1 VRRAA
6 CLAIALATSAFAQ
19 SERDAYRASYRSWR
33 EADPG
38 IERDAAAGSADVV
51 DRAAGKAEL
60 AAKYGA
66 ERSDYLQ
73 QLTAGDENSKWLE
86 NAVPVNPP
94 PGSVDGSPY
103 VVAETTLVSRTIE
116 TFANDPDQ
124 GIQKV
129 RQMLERERA
138 ALAALNGAIGE
149 RQTAASAVR
158 DASTAVE
165 LVRAE
170 ALAKNSDLMV
180 GLTQMAGQFHRES
193 EAWAQYYRDLADS
206 VRSPATQVTRGP
218 SSTPAEADLG
228 ETTPNAPTPR
238 TTPAALQ
245 PLTPSITPVPLV
257 RYTGAWTFPA
267 VNGIYHGPQP
277 EFIDLLVNEQNG
289 HVKGTLSGR
298 FKATAVSSGDPMLR
312 LDFEGDFKSTLN
324 QTFDLA
330 TSSGAKGTIEL
341 IPGDAFNLLEVNI
354 RTDAAPGQITQAN
367 VVLIKK

>member
-1 VRRAA
+1 MRRAA

-19 SERDAYRASYRSWR
+19 SGRDAYRASYRNWR

-38 IERDAAAGSADVV
+38 IERDAAEGSADVV
-51 DRAAGKAEL
+51 DRAGRKAEL

-73 QLTAGDENSKWLE
+73 QLTAGDENSKWFE
-86 NAVPVNPP
+86 NAVPVDPP
-94 PGSVDGSPY
+94 PSSVDGTPY
-103 VVAETTLVSRTIE
+103 VAGETTLVSRTIE

-138 ALAALNGAIGE
+138 ALTALNGAIGE
-149 RQTAASAVR
+149 RQKAASAVR
-158 DASTAVE
+158 DAATAVE
-165 LVRAE
+165 QIRAE
-170 ALAKNSDLMV
+170 ALGKNRDLVV

-193 EAWAQYYRDLADS
+193 EAWAEYYRDLADS
-206 VRSPATQVTRGP
+206 VRSAAVQVARSL
-218 SSTPAEADLG
+218 SSNAPEADQG
-228 ETTPNAPTPR
+228 AKTPNAAAPR
-238 TTPAALQ
+238 TLR

-277 EFIDLLVNEQNG
+277 EFIDLLVNEDNG
-289 HVKGTLSGR
+289 HVKGTLFGR
-298 FKATAVSSGDPMLR
+298 FKVTAGSSGDPVLR
-312 LDFEGDFKSTLN
+312 LDFEGDFKNTLH

-354 RTDAAPGQITQAN
+354 RTDGAPGQITQAN